1 MDGEALLEVARTWS
15 FWDTPAPK
23 SVAREVVLPKALEP
37 GIALVIQGVRRS
49 GKSTLMRQL
58 VARYGLDPRDCLFVN
73 CEDPRLSAHLEWRTL
88 DALVKAFRAK
98 RLKTKRLTFF
108 LDEVQAVAGWEKWLR
123 ARLDTERRFAF
134 VVTGSN
140 AALLGGELGSVLTG
154 RHRALELFP
163 FSFAEYRQ
171 LRKKASVAD
180 YLRGGGFP
188 ASLTSAEGDEL
199 LRQYFE
205 DIVERDVRERLAA
218 RSVRPLRQVAQ
229 MAFEA
234 AGSELSARRVAS
246 AAGLAIDTAGAYLDA
261 CASAYLLF
269 GVPFFAHSERKRAAY
284 NRKFYPVDTGLRRA
298 VVTPGAPD
306 LGKAL
311 ECAVFLALR
320 RRYRDVCYWRGAGEI
335 DFVVQEGRRIMPVQV
350 TLDAPRPRHA
360 RALEAFYE
368 AYPHADEARMVTLD
382 TFADFSAAAM

>member
-1 MDGEALLEVARTWS
+1 MDQDTLLEVARAWS
-15 FWDTPAPK
+15 FWDRTVQK
-23 SVAREVVLPKALEP
+23 SVAREVLLPKALEP
-37 GIALVIQGVRRS
+37 GLALVIQGVRRC
-49 GKSTLMRQL
+49 GKSTLMRQM
-58 VARYGLDPRDCLFVN
+58 VARYGLDPQDCLCVN
-73 CEDPRLSAHLEWRTL
+73 CEDPRLAAHLDWRTL

-98 RLKTKRLTFF
+98 RPKAKRLTFF
-108 LDEVQAVAGWEKWLR
+108 LDEVQAMAGWEKWLR
-123 ARLDTERRFAF
+123 AMLDTEKRFAF

-154 RHRALELFP
+154 RHRTLELFP

-171 LRKKASVAD
+171 VRKKAQVAD
-180 YLRGGGFP
+180 YLRDGGFP
-188 ASLTSAEGDEL
+188 APLTATEGDEL

-234 AGSELSARRVAS
+234 TGAELSARRVAS
-246 AAGLAIDTAGAYLDA
+246 AVGVAIDTAGAYLDA

-269 GVPFFAHSERKRAAY
+269 GVPFFAYSERKRAAH
-284 NRKFYPVDTGLRRA
+284 NRKFYPIDTGLRRA
-298 VVTPGAPD
+298 VVTAGAPD

-320 RRYRDVCYWRGAGEI
+320 RRHRDVCYWRGAGEV
-335 DFVVQEGRRIMPVQV
+335 DFVVQEGRRVVPIQV
-350 TLDAPRPRHA
+350 TLGAPLPRHA

-368 AYPHADEARMVTLD
+368 AHPHADEARTVTLD
-382 TFADFSAAAM
+382 TFAEFSAAEV

>member
-1 MDGEALLEVARTWS
+1 MDAEELLEVARTWS
-15 FWDTPAPK
+15 FWDAPPPK

-37 GIALVIQGVRRS
+37 GLALVIQGVRRC

-58 VARYGLDPRDCLFVN
+58 VARYGLAPEDCLFIN
-73 CEDPRLSAHLEWRTL
+73 CEDPRLSSHLEWRTL

-98 RLKTKRLTFF
+98 RPKAKRLTFF

-123 ARLDTERRFAF
+123 TMLDTERRLAF

-163 FSFAEYRQ
+163 FSFAEYQ
-171 LRKKASVAD
+171 KLRKKAGVPD
-180 YLRGGGFP
+180 YLREGGFP
-188 ASLTSAEGDEL
+188 APLTHTEGDEL

-229 MAFEA
+229 MAFES

-269 GVPFFAHSERKRAAY
+269 SVPFFAHSERKRAAY

-298 VVTPGAPD
+298 VVTPGPPD

-311 ECAVFLALR
+311 ECAVFLSLR
-320 RRYRDVCYWRGAGEI
+320 RRYRDVFYWRGAGEV
-335 DFVVQEGRRIMPVQV
+335 DFVVQEGRRVVPIQV
-350 TLDAPRPRHA
+350 TLEEPQPRHA

-368 AYPHADEARMVTLD
+368 AHPHADEARTVTLD
-382 TFADFSAAAM
+382 TFAEFSATSV